1 MSNSSI
7 KEAVVVLPLTSL
19 IGDFRLFDKEN
30 KEPQDNASS
39 NWFIWGCNWILQLI
53 SHQMERLSC
62 YQNHYDCEYKKQ

>member
-30 KEPQDNASS
+30 KEPHDNASS
-39 NWFIWGCNWILQLI
+39 N
-53 SHQMERLSC
+53 
-62 YQNHYDCEYKKQ
+62 